1 MLRLGRGL
9 LLMGVATVLLAQ
21 GAGAQTSAPLVVEL
35 SIDGVVDPFVASAVE
50 DGIRDARGAD
60 AVLLRID
67 TPGGLDSSMRSIV
80 QSVLNAP
87 VPVVCYVAPQGA
99 RAASA
104 GAFILISCPVAAM
117 APGTNVGA
125 ATPVGLSGA
134 TASKKALED
143 SVAYIRSLAE
153 QRDRNADWA
162 ESAVRDAASLP
173 AEEALAEDVIDLV
186 APSRG
191 ALMNAIDGRSVEIAD
206 GQTMILRTA
215 GAVIEERGMGPLQAF
230 LHALLD
236 PNLAFIF
243 FWLGLALIVI
253 EFLAPGIGVAGIAG
267 GLLLLTSLIS
277 FGMLP
282 VQLAGVILLIASA
295 ALFIV
300 ELQAPGF
307 GVAGAGGLVALIVG
321 GLFLFDRSVP
331 NATVSIWVILP
342 TALLVA
348 AFFTWVARAVL
359 RLHRRP
365 VAASGM
371 ERLVGKQGRAIE
383 ALDPEG
389 FVWVEGEEWK
399 ASSTGAEP
407 IPADA
412 RIRVTAIEGVRLK
425 VEPATAA
432 DETVAAPG
440 APGMEEGSTG

>member
-1 MLRLGRGL
+1 MPRLVRAL
-9 LLMGVATVLLAQ
+9 LLTAVATVLLAQ
-21 GAGAQTSAPLVVEL
+21 GAAAQTTAPLVVEL
-35 SIDGVVDPFVASAVE
+35 SVDGVVDPFVASAVE
-50 DGIRDARGAD
+50 DGIQDARGAD

-67 TPGGLDSSMRSIV
+67 TPGGLDSSMRSII
-80 QSVLNAP
+80 QAVLNSP
-87 VPVVCYVAPQGA
+87 VPVICYVAPQGA

-186 APSRG
+186 APSRA
-191 ALMNAIDGRSVEIAD
+191 ALMNEIDGRSVEVAD
-206 GQTMILRTA
+206 GQTVILETA
-215 GAVIEERGMGPLQAF
+215 GAVIEERGLGPIQAF

-282 VQLAGVILLIASA
+282 VQLAGVILLVA
-295 ALFIV
+295 AAGLFIV
-300 ELQAPGF
+300 ELHAPGF
-307 GVAGAGGLVALIVG
+307 GVAGAGGLIALIVG

-359 RLHRRP
+359 RLHRQP

-383 ALDPEG
+383 TLDPDG

-399 ASSTGAEP
+399 ASSTDAEP
-407 IPADA
+407 IPADT

-432 DETVAAPG
+432 DETVVAPG
-440 APGMEEGSTG
+440 TPGTEGGSTR